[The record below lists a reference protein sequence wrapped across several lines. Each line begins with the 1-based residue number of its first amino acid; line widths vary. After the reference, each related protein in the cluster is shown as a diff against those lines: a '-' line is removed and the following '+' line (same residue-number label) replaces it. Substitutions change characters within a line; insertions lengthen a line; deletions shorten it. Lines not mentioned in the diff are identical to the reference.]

1 MNSSQQLCDL
11 VQKQSTW
18 VWYQLRQ
25 ARIAKYQIHEQ
36 SITDFFIK
44 NLLRKKIPGFSV
56 KAFTTRQEAKTGAD
70 FEIWFNGP
78 SHKWFG
84 LRIQAKIL
92 NFEKSAFLKLRYKN
106 QLNTLIQDAQQVGA
120 FPIYCLYSNWDYG
133 NKLIRRRRC
142 CQSLSISQFGVSL
155 ISVASAVKL
164 KAKSQYG
171 LTKVVQHMFPF
182 ACLFCDTC
190 SGKSLGLTSRA
201 TQFIKNNLDSQ
212 SELIEGQNHWQ
223 LESPPSHVSKLIELR
238 SAELGPVMDELNLS
252 HVVVISESNQTE

>member
-25 ARIAKYQIHEQ
+25 ARLARYQIHEP

-44 NLLRKKIPGFSV
+44 NMLREKIPGFSV

-70 FEIWFNGP
+70 FEFWLNGP
-78 SHKWFG
+78 SHKWLG

-92 NFEKSAFLKLRYKN
+92 NFEKRGFLQLGYKN

-133 NKLIRRRRC
+133 NKLIKRRMC
-142 CQSLSISQFGVSL
+142 CQSQSISQFGVSF
-155 ISVASAVKL
+155 ISVSSAATL
-164 KAKSQYG
+164 KANSQNG
-171 LTKVVQHMFPF
+171 LTTVVRHMFPF

-201 TQFIKNNLDSQ
+201 TEFIKNNLDSQ
-212 SELIEGQNHWQ
+212 SDLLEGQNHWQ
-223 LESPPSHVSKLIELR
+223 LDTPPSHVSRLIEL
-238 SAELGPVMDELNLS
+238 GPVESGRVMDELNLS
-252 HVVVISESNQTE
+252 HVVVITQSNQTE